1 MKHDNNEELFSMR
14 SDRAGQRTKGIF
26 SVPIGIWILW
36 VFFCM
41 TGCVAVNQE
50 EADSH
55 MNIGVAY
62 MQTGKY
68 NSALKEFLKAEEL
81 GESNPKLHYLL
92 GIAYHRKGLNEL
104 AIEEMKKAVDL
115 DTKYSEAYN
124 YLGVIYIDLE
134 KWDLAIECFEKALAN
149 ILYDN
154 PAMAHYNMGWAYYK
168 KGNYPAALQ
177 QYELARAQKPEPVL
191 MSFLEKNWGIVLLA
205 SGRSAEALKHLQK
218 SIELMPS
225 LAESYFWIGQCY
237 VEQKNPEKA
246 KAAFQEVIKL
256 EPESEWSEKSRKKL
270 DELSSRR

>member
-1 MKHDNNEELFSMR
+1 MR
-14 SDRAGQRTKGIF
+14 SDRTGRSRKRIF
-26 SVPIGIWILW
+26 SVSIGIWISI
-36 VFFCM
+36 VFFCT

-81 GESNPKLHYLL
+81 GEPNPKLHYLL

-104 AIEEMKKAVDL
+104 AIEQMKKAVDL
-115 DTKYSEAYN
+115 DSKYSEAYN

-134 KWDLAIECFEKALAN
+134 KWDLAIESFEKALAN
-149 ILYDN
+149 ILYDT
-154 PAMAHYNMGWAYYK
+154 PAKAHYNMGWAYYK

-177 QYELARAQKPEPVL
+177 QYELARAQNPEPVD
-191 MSFLEKNWGIVLLA
+191 MSFIEKNWGIVLLA
-205 SGRSAEALKHLQK
+205 SGRTAEALKHLQK
-218 SIELMPS
+218 SIELMPA
-225 LAESYFWIGQCY
+225 LAESYYWIGQCY
-237 VEQKNPEKA
+237 VVQKNPEKA

-270 DELSSRR
+270 EELSPRR